1 MGRKITASIL
11 SCVLVATILASCA
24 GTNTDPTFDCFACG
38 EQERQSLMVWV
49 NDEPICPNCFAADGG
64 ENYRFCL
71 NCGKAY
77 RVDILDCGI
86 GYCYDCTE
94 ELFAACCICEG
105 WPLRKNVT
113 YQTRGVYVC
122 SKCVAA
128 YCGDLDALNE
138 YIVTNSVYI
147 TD

>member
-1 MGRKITASIL
+1 MKNVAIAVASFL
-11 SCVLVATILASCA
+11 LAVLLTSCSEDDLYNCFECGKPTKESLV
-24 GTNTDPTFDCFACG
+24 
-38 EQERQSLMVWV
+38 VWTY
-49 NDEPICPNCFAADGG
+49 DEGICPNCFAADGG

-71 NCGKAY
+71 SCGKAY
-77 RVDILDCGI
+77 KTGFGCSI

-94 ELFAACCICEG
+94 ELFAACCICEE
-105 WPLRKNVT
+105 WPLQKNVT